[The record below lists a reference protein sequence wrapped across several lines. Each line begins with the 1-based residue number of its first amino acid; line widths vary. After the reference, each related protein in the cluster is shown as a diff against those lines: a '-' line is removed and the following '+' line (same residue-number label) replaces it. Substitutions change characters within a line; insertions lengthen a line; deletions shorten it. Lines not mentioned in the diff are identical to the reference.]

1 MQGRWRLLCWF
12 LSLQHSCCNFATIC
26 AAYAFISVLLIF
38 NRYSYNLGIHFK
50 SCKTMQIVAENL
62 STVAHVIQMAV
73 APVFLL
79 TGVGAILSVLTGRLG
94 RLVDRFRVLTETV
107 SELPAIQA
115 RELSIL
121 TVRARW
127 VHWAI
132 TLCTASALFVA
143 IVIGAL
149 FVGAVANID
158 PSRIV
163 SFLFIIAMT
172 SLIIGLGCFLR
183 EISLSVHIFDLGKN
197 IN

>member
-1 MQGRWRLLCWF
+1 
-12 LSLQHSCCNFATIC
+12 
-26 AAYAFISVLLIF
+26 
-38 NRYSYNLGIHFK
+38 
-50 SCKTMQIVAENL
+50 MQIVAENL
-62 STVAHVIQMAV
+62 TTVSHVIQLAV

-107 SELPAIQA
+107 LDLPLNQVGELKI
-115 RELSIL
+115 LS
-121 TVRARW
+121 VRVVW

-132 TLCTASALFVA
+132 TLCTVSALFVA

-149 FVGAVANID
+149 FVGAVVDIN

-163 SFLFIIAMT
+163 SILFIMAMT

-197 IN
+197 

>member
-1 MQGRWRLLCWF
+1 
-12 LSLQHSCCNFATIC
+12 
-26 AAYAFISVLLIF
+26 
-38 NRYSYNLGIHFK
+38 
-50 SCKTMQIVAENL
+50 MQIVTENL
-62 STVAHVIQMAV
+62 STVSHVIQMAV

-79 TGVGAILSVLTGRLG
+79 TGIGAILSVLTGRLG
-94 RLVDRFRVLTETV
+94 RLVDRFRAL
-107 SELPAIQA
+107 SESDKTLQANQA

-121 TVRARW
+121 TVRAVW

-132 TLCTASALFVA
+132 TLCTAAALFVA

-163 SFLFIIAMT
+163 SILFIIAMT

-183 EISLSVHIFDLGKN
+183 EISLSVHIFDLSGKKKD
-197 IN
+197 

>member
-1 MQGRWRLLCWF
+1 
-12 LSLQHSCCNFATIC
+12 
-26 AAYAFISVLLIF
+26 
-38 NRYSYNLGIHFK
+38 
-50 SCKTMQIVAENL
+50 MQIVAENL
-62 STVAHVIQMAV
+62 TTVAHVIQLAV

-94 RLVDRFRVLTETV
+94 RLVDRFRVLNESLET
-107 SELPAIQA
+107 LPANQA
-115 RELSIL
+115 RELEIL
-121 TVRARW
+121 TVRAVW

-149 FVGAVANID
+149 FMGAVANVD

-163 SFLFIIAMT
+163 SILFIVAMT

-183 EISLSVHIFDLGKN
+183 EISLSVHIFDANK
-197 IN
+197 

>member
-1 MQGRWRLLCWF
+1 
-12 LSLQHSCCNFATIC
+12 
-26 AAYAFISVLLIF
+26 
-38 NRYSYNLGIHFK
+38 
-50 SCKTMQIVAENL
+50 MQIDAENL
-62 STVAHVIQMAV
+62 TNVAHVIQLAV

-79 TGVGAILSVLTGRLG
+79 TGIGAILSVLTGRLG

-107 SELPAIQA
+107 ELPTNQA
-115 RELSIL
+115 RELTIL

-127 VHWAI
+127 VHWSI

-163 SFLFIIAMT
+163 SILFIVAMT

-183 EISLSVHIFDLGKN
+183 EISLSVHIFDLGKDSS
-197 IN
+197 

>member
-1 MQGRWRLLCWF
+1 
-12 LSLQHSCCNFATIC
+12 
-26 AAYAFISVLLIF
+26 
-38 NRYSYNLGIHFK
+38 
-50 SCKTMQIVAENL
+50 MQIVAENL
-62 STVAHVIQMAV
+62 STVSHVIQLAV

-79 TGVGAILSVLTGRLG
+79 TGIGAILSVLTGRLG

-107 SELPAIQA
+107 TELPAIQA

-132 TLCTASALFVA
+132 TLCTAAALFVA

-163 SFLFIIAMT
+163 SILFIIAMT

-183 EISLSVHIFDLGKN
+183 EISLSVHIFD
-197 IN
+197 INKA

>member
-1 MQGRWRLLCWF
+1 
-12 LSLQHSCCNFATIC
+12 
-26 AAYAFISVLLIF
+26 
-38 NRYSYNLGIHFK
+38 
-50 SCKTMQIVAENL
+50 MQIVAENL

-107 SELPAIQA
+107 SELPPAQV
-115 RELSIL
+115 RELNIL

-163 SFLFIIAMT
+163 SLLFIIAMT

-183 EISLSVHIFDLGKN
+183 EISLSVHIFDMDK
-197 IN
+197 

>member
-1 MQGRWRLLCWF
+1 
-12 LSLQHSCCNFATIC
+12 
-26 AAYAFISVLLIF
+26 
-38 NRYSYNLGIHFK
+38 
-50 SCKTMQIVAENL
+50 MQIVAENL

-79 TGVGAILSVLTGRLG
+79 TGIGAILSVLTGRLG
-94 RLVDRFRVLTETV
+94 RLVDRFRALTETV

-115 RELSIL
+115 RELNIL

-132 TLCTASALFVA
+132 MLCTASALFVA

-149 FVGAVANID
+149 FVGAVVNID

-183 EISLSVHIFDLGKN
+183 EISLSIHIFDLSVKK
-197 IN
+197 

>member
-1 MQGRWRLLCWF
+1 
-12 LSLQHSCCNFATIC
+12 
-26 AAYAFISVLLIF
+26 
-38 NRYSYNLGIHFK
+38 
-50 SCKTMQIVAENL
+50 MQIVAENL

-107 SELPAIQA
+107 ETLPAIQA
-115 RELSIL
+115 RELNIL

-149 FVGAVANID
+149 FVGAVVDIN

-163 SFLFIIAMT
+163 SILFIMAMT
-172 SLIIGLGCFLR
+172 SLIIGLGSFLR
-183 EISLSVHIFDLGKN
+183 EISLSVHIFDLGKDSS
-197 IN
+197 

>member
-1 MQGRWRLLCWF
+1 
-12 LSLQHSCCNFATIC
+12 
-26 AAYAFISVLLIF
+26 
-38 NRYSYNLGIHFK
+38 
-50 SCKTMQIVAENL
+50 MQIVAENL

-107 SELPAIQA
+107 ETLPAIQA
-115 RELSIL
+115 RELNIL

-149 FVGAVANID
+149 FVGAVVDIN

-163 SFLFIIAMT
+163 SILFIVAMT

-183 EISLSVHIFDLGKN
+183 EISLSVHIFDLSGKN
-197 IN
+197 